1 MAEAGVA
8 PGAVIDDAEGENLG
22 ADQEIPQQQA
32 QGEVAV
38 NIMNQVLIWIGFD
51 VVANRQALRSE
62 IAEIKDMV
70 DLTEKDITELQE
82 SYAKRTQNAGR
93 MYFGLQ
99 RTKRLKATLHWV
111 QDFARVSEV
120 PTLEGLTQESFKA
133 AISIAAQRADI
144 RKKEAKDASSVSSEA
159 SPGKLKD
166 DKKWQEWITGFENM
180 LSTLLGV
187 NGVPLLYVI
196 REKEEAEPEG
206 HNTFVQKCIA
216 CAPLAGPHFEADAR
230 KVHQLATSF
239 TQGETSEQWIKM
251 HVKKQNGRID
261 LKALCAHYQ
270 GAGNTTRRIAEATRL
285 RETLHY
291 KNERSLSFATFLS
304 KVQHMFNLF
313 EEEDEPLTESAKFR
327 FLMEKVQNPQL
338 EADISAL
345 KVKSGLGGTSV
356 SFTDA
361 ANLIAA
367 SVATLPESISKSRIS
382 SMNQTDASEGTESI
396 YRNGKVYTG
405 YYKKFHALSQADRD
419 KVMAERERQGIKKG
433 PQKKTGRQVS
443 FAKTTEK
450 ELAATKRKLKK
461 ANRKI
466 SSLQTKSD
474 YESDSSTS
482 GGDEPSNNGGNSFG
496 GREEKKKGKKSKK
509 N

>member
-1 MAEAGVA
+1 
-8 PGAVIDDAEGENLG
+8 
-22 ADQEIPQQQA
+22 
-32 QGEVAV
+32 
-38 NIMNQVLIWIGFD
+38 
-51 VVANRQALRSE
+51 
-62 IAEIKDMV
+62 
-70 DLTEKDITELQE
+70 
-82 SYAKRTQNAGR
+82 
-93 MYFGLQ
+93 
-99 RTKRLKATLHWV
+99 
-111 QDFARVSEV
+111 
-120 PTLEGLTQESFKA
+120 
-133 AISIAAQRADI
+133 
-144 RKKEAKDASSVSSEA
+144 
-159 SPGKLKD
+159 
-166 DKKWQEWITGFENM
+166 
-180 LSTLLGV
+180 
-187 NGVPLLYVI
+187 
-196 REKEEAEPEG
+196 
-206 HNTFVQKCIA
+206 
-216 CAPLAGPHFEADAR
+216 
-230 KVHQLATSF
+230 
-239 TQGETSEQWIKM
+239 
-251 HVKKQNGRID
+251 
-261 LKALCAHYQ
+261 
-270 GAGNTTRRIAEATRL
+270 
-285 RETLHY
+285 
-291 KNERSLSFATFLS
+291 
-304 KVQHMFNLF
+304 MFNLF

-382 SMNQTDASEGTESI
+382 SMNQTDASEGAESI